1 MFGSTILEVVIGI
14 FFIYVLLSLLA
25 TTINELILSLLL
37 SARGKDLEKAI
48 VTMLSDRKPVK
59 ESPIETN
66 NSQPNSLSETQSKSM
81 IAIPLKLLSLLRL
94 ASQKRDITEKDLAE
108 KFYGHPYI
116 IKLAKQGKNDR
127 PAYISRAT
135 FSKVV
140 IDLLEFNREFP
151 STIEAI
157 EKSIKTIPG
166 EDTQALLLSFIRD
179 AGGDIAQFRLRLENW
194 YDEMMDRASGWYK
207 RRAQKA
213 LLLIGFSISAL
224 LNVDTINIAHTLYS
238 DPEARSKIV
247 TQSIEFRNRQI
258 NQNTKLVKHRNSL
271 ISNRDTTNPID
282 SNQLKKIENHLQS
295 VNQAIDSVNKQINYL
310 RKEEV
315 AEATSIA
322 GMGWDHP
329 GTPLDRSNVGAFFSS
344 LFKNWLYILY
354 RLPGWLITT
363 LAITLG
369 APFWFDMLNKV
380 INIRNAGLKPEEKK
394 GVNTSQQVYKE
405 EPVG

>member
-48 VTMLSDRKPVK
+48 VTMLSDREPVK

-66 NSQPNSLSETQSKSM
+66 NPQPNSLSETQSKSI
-81 IAIPLKLLSLLRL
+81 IAIPQKLLSLLRI
-94 ASQKRDITEKDLAE
+94 ASQKRDITKKDLAE
-108 KFYGHPYI
+108 RFYEHPYI

-127 PAYISRAT
+127 PSYISRAT

-151 STIEAI
+151 SSIASIEETI
-157 EKSIKTIPG
+157 KKLPG
-166 EDTQALLLSFIRD
+166 EDTQAILLSFIRD

-213 LLLIGFSISAL
+213 LLLIGFGISAL

-238 DPEARSKIV
+238 DPEARRKIV
-247 TQSIEFRNRQI
+247 EQATEFRDRQVS
-258 NQNTKLVKHRNSL
+258 QNTKLLVQRDSL
-271 ISNRDTTNPID
+271 ISESRMTNSIA
-282 SNQLKKIENHLQS
+282 STNFKKIENHLQS

-310 RKEEV
+310 HQEEI
-315 AEATSIA
+315 AEATSVA

-329 GTPLDRSNVGAFFSS
+329 GTPLDRSNVCTFFSS
-344 LFKNWLYILY
+344 LFKNGLYILY
-354 RLPGWLITT
+354 RIPGWLITT

-380 INIRNAGLKPEEKK
+380 INIRNAGLKPDEKK
-394 GVNTSQQVYKE
+394 EVNSAQKLYQE